1 MVTNSSG
8 TIGSDNPAY
17 YKQPEV
23 NPYSFAPTMQA
34 YNFQF
39 QPMAMSPLPGPATA
53 GMPTT
58 NTTLTLKGE
67 DARAYL
73 EKQQEMQAKVAEEA
87 KLTNWLT
94 FGQNMGAM
102 AVNTMNGAFQFCLA
116 DQFNKNVRD
125 VNEMAIESNN
135 LANNLKAELADKQRE
150 LQEKAVDAEVAIEDI
165 KAERDKEVAKIE
177 GRTEVQT
184 KRVEEDGKSKRAEII
199 AAHDQFGQ
207 SCGSFDPFSRNGYFN
222 G

>member
-1 MVTNSSG
+1 MVTSSSG

-17 YKQPEV
+17 YKQQEV

-39 QPMAMSPLPGPATA
+39 QPMAMTPLPGNPSA
-53 GMPTT
+53 GGST
-58 NTTLTLKGE
+58 NNVTLNLKGK
-67 DARAYL
+67 DAQAYL
-73 EKQQEMQAKVAEEA
+73 EKQQEAQAKEA

-116 DQFNKNVRD
+116 EKFNENSWA
-125 VNEMAIESNN
+125 VNEMAMRSND
-135 LANNLKAELADKQRE
+135 LANELKAELAKEQIK
-150 LQEKAVDAEVAIEDI
+150 LQEKAVDAEVAIKDI
-165 KAERDKEVAKIE
+165 EAERDKELAKIE
-177 GRTEVQT
+177 GRTKIGEE
-184 KRVEEDGKSKRAEII
+184 RVRQDGQSKRAEII
-199 AAHDQFGQ
+199 AAHEQFGQ
-207 SCGSFDPFSRNGYFN
+207 SCKSFDPFSRNGYFR